1 MLSVTSIVSFP
12 QIAPF
17 RGGVAARDSLAAPVA
32 GAPDTSGAVVGA
44 RSAPS
49 VSRLAPESVAGI
61 QEDAGGNQPEARQGS
76 ADEKAADEK
85 SGAAA
90 EDAQGLTEADRRKI
104 EKLKQRDREVREHER
119 AHATAGGSIAGSPS
133 FTFVSGP
140 DGKQYAVGGEVSI
153 DVSPVSGNPQAT
165 IRKMEQVKRAAL
177 APANPSGQD
186 RRVASQA
193 DAAIVKAKQ
202 ELAAER
208 REELENQSSGE
219 ASGLDGSD
227 NSIGRSDPVFDP
239 QKRFRQP
246 VGGASI
252 PLGSGLA
259 GSGELKINVGLTNPG
274 DLLNM
279 IA

>member
-1 MLSVTSIVSFP
+1 MLSVANVVNISQVV
-12 QIAPF
+12 PF
-17 RGGVAARDSLAAPVA
+17 RGATGSDSLSSPDVGALARDTSRIAVPPLEAP
-32 GAPDTSGAVVGA
+32 
-44 RSAPS
+44 

-61 QEDAGGNQPEARQGS
+61 QEEPAEEDAGAGQSPETAGRES
-76 ADEKAADEK
+76 SSE
-85 SGAAA
+85 
-90 EDAQGLTEADRRKI
+90 EDAQGLTEAERRQV

-153 DVSPVSGNPQAT
+153 DVSPVPGNPQAT

-208 REELENQSSGE
+208 REDQESQSAGVSGADE
-219 ASGLDGSD
+219 SE
-227 NSIGRSDPVFDP
+227 NSIGRQDPVFDP
-239 QKRFRQP
+239 QRRFRQP
-246 VGGASI
+246 VGGAGI

-259 GSGELKINVGLTNPG
+259 GSGELKTNVGLTNPG